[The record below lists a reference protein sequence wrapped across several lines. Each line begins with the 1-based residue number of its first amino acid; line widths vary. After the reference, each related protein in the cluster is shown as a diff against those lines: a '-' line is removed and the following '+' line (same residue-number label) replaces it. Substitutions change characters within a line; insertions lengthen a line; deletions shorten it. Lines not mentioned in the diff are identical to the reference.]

1 MTCIKD
7 CRGDGGLSFAARSN
21 AEDGA
26 MRQSWVLL
34 VGMLAGLPPGA
45 KAEGDATAGG
55 ALYREYCA
63 VCHGIAATGG
73 GPMATAMIVQ
83 PADLT
88 TLTQRYGGA
97 FPMARVAAR
106 IDGRDPLVS
115 HGSDMPVYGDF
126 FAGRDVVLKTAPGQ
140 PLMTSQPIADVIAWL
155 QSIQK

>member
-1 MTCIKD
+1 
-7 CRGDGGLSFAARSN
+7 
-21 AEDGA
+21 
-26 MRQSWVLL
+26 MRQSWVFLA
-34 VGMLAGLPPGA
+34 VVLAGVPAGA
-45 KAEGDATAGG
+45 KAEGDAATGG
-55 ALYREYCA
+55 ALYQDYCA

-88 TLTQRYGGA
+88 TLTERYGGA

-126 FAGRDVVLKTAPGQ
+126 FLGRDVVLKTASGQ
-140 PLMTSQPIADVIAWL
+140 PLMTSQPIADLIAWL
-155 QSIQK
+155 QSVQK